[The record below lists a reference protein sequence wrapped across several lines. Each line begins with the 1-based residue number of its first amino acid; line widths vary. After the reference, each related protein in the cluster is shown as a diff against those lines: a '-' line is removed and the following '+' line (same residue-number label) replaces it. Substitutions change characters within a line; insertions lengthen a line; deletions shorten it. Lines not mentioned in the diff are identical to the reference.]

1 MEIRLPAIN
10 RLLKQLYFLLLLFV
24 TYSAAA
30 SGIAQFKG
38 VDGGEAY
45 TLSLEYLDRNTS
57 RIDMDN
63 QGDVESYLLF
73 KEKQAQVIT
82 GYQGNTLIMDL
93 ANLSTM
99 AQNLGVLSVL
109 GIDSEKLKI
118 NIISMQ
124 ATGRK
129 EKVAGIE
136 GDIYKLIWTRNNVR
150 QQDELV
156 LSSSKQAWEY
166 TEAWTSAVDAIT
178 NSSPSISIDGG
189 ALLDTI
195 SNEKLGILRLGNR
208 FRLVSV
214 LNIPPNPARFNTP
227 DTSFTI
233 PDLGGLL
240 GNL

>member
-1 MEIRLPAIN
+1 MH
-10 RLLKQLYFLLLLFV
+10 
-24 TYSAAA
+24 TAAA

-57 RIDMDN
+57 RIEMDVK
-63 QGDVESYLLF
+63 GDVESYLLF

-82 GYQGNTLIMDL
+82 EFQGNTLVMGL
-93 ANLSTM
+93 ADMSTM
-99 AQNLGVLSVL
+99 AQNLGVMSVL
-109 GIDSEKLKI
+109 GIDSDTLQI
-118 NIISMQ
+118 DIISLQ
-124 ATGRK
+124 ATSKK

-136 GDIYKLIWTRNNVR
+136 GEVYKLTWVRNNVR

-156 LSSSKQAWEY
+156 LSSNNQAWEY
-166 TEAWTSAVDAIT
+166 TEAWTSAVDTIN
-178 NSSPSISIDGG
+178 NSSPSININGDV
-189 ALLDTI
+189 LLSRI

-214 LNIPPNPARFNTP
+214 LNKSVSPARFNTP

-240 GNL
+240 KNL